1 MEGHT
6 QPGWAEGAL
15 PPRQDTVRALRGGRG
30 GPGSPA
36 RPGPGSLLD
45 LLSWP
50 RGLAAHGPGSWQAR
64 RAGPRSRM
72 PAVPLP
78 LGTRLGHTRA
88 SCPPL
93 PRRPASTPPGRG
105 APGTWVEGGHSGRL
119 CGAARQGLRP
129 PLPASWQTFGGRSL
143 ARPYLALYVRGLWA
157 LPGSRRRRGRVE
169 WGQHRGPR
177 SPAPQET
184 GTSKPSRILPQC
196 PAALDDNLSLRRDPT
211 PGSAHGP
218 PPPGPAA
225 HRGSERVTSDAGR
238 AAGPPETSRPRTPW
252 GRDCPPA
259 SPQWPE
265 NPSCACSTLSV
276 PPQAPSPGLCSNPP
290 STNPRSHH
298 LPGEWQAGTQWQPS
312 CRQGRR
318 RVPSCL
324 EMGLQAPAGRQG
336 VSGFGGP
343 VATPAT
349 TPLLLLQEL
358 LSASSGLARESFL
371 CPGSWSPELP
381 SRRRDVPEARCLAT
395 AWRNQ
400 GNRHPD
406 LTKAPMFPLR
416 QRHVAPGARR
426 DRPRAVPASCPVSQE
441 QAWTLVPPRLS
452 GQVSHWSPAEAQGWA
467 PRPGHWAW

>member
-1 MEGHT
+1 MATGPGCPRTRELAGPASWAPVQDASCAPSSGHQIGPHEGLLSSSPSTPSLHAT
-6 QPGWAEGAL
+6 WQGRPGDVGGRRSLWA
-15 PPRQDTVRALRGGRG
+15 ALRSGV
-30 GPGSPA
+30 
-36 RPGPGSLLD
+36 
-45 LLSWP
+45 
-50 RGLAAHGPGSWQAR
+50 
-64 RAGPRSRM
+64 AGP
-72 PAVPLP
+72 
-78 LGTRLGHTRA
+78 
-88 SCPPL
+88 
-93 PRRPASTPPGRG
+93 
-105 APGTWVEGGHSGRL
+105 EG
-119 CGAARQGLRP
+119 P